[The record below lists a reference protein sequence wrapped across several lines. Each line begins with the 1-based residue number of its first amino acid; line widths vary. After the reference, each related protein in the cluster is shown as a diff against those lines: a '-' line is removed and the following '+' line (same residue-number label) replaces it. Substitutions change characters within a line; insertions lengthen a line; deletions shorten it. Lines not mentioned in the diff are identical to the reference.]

1 MEKLILALDAGT
13 TSSRSILFNNKGK
26 IVAISQYEFTQY
38 FPNKNW
44 VEHDPVEI
52 WEIQGHGR
60 EDGTQVL
67 AKDQPC

>member
-13 TSSRSILFNNKGK
+13 SSSRSILFNNKGK

-44 VEHDPVEI
+44 VEHDPIEI
-52 WEIQGHGR
+52 WE
-60 EDGTQVL
+60 TQLKSIKEV
-67 AKDQPC
+67 PCEPTPTP